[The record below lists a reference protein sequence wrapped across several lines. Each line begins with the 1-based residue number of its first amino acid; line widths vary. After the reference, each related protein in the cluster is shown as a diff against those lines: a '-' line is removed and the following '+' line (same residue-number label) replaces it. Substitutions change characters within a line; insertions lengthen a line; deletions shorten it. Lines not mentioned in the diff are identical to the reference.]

1 MTLGSDKEYW
11 DDVTKALYKAVR
23 VFYRSL
29 EDRGWDANIAIK
41 IGLYQISSDYECV
54 LEELHYSNLGMYLP
68 DYNRLKRSGGEENNG
83 ECEIKG

>member
-11 DDVTKALYKAVR
+11 DDVTRALYKAIR

-41 IGLYQISSDYECV
+41 IGLYQISSDFRSV
-54 LEELHYSNLGMYLP
+54 LEELHYSNLGNYLEN
-68 DYNRLKRSGGEENNG
+68 YEKLRFGGEEKDG
-83 ECEIKG
+83 ECEI